1 MKQSLYCVYDSCAKL
16 TMPPFSSP
24 NDDCAKRDFV
34 IGSIMAQKPIQDL
47 QLWRIADVSSSVD
60 VDVGFSVSLKENKEL
75 INPTLSEIAQYK
87 ESCKD
92 FLPKFDDVE
101 VVENE

>member
-47 QLWRIADVSSSVD
+47 QLWRIADVSSSSD
-60 VDVGFSVSLKENKEL
+60 IDVGFSVSIHENKEL
-75 INPTLSEIAQYK
+75 INPTISEIAQYK

-92 FLPKFDDVE
+92 FLPRSELMEDVDE
-101 VVENE
+101 